1 MLNFE
6 RIAADLALIIR
17 QHPHQ
22 IRRRTFILGLKTQ
35 MNQMTADRFFN
46 ALMAEKYIIAVTP
59 RVYRFTIDK
68 NFLNREK
75 LVEFFDQHDIKRVH
89 NSTLNKSPEEKARIY
104 AQMVATRRERK
115 LAKQQE
121 VVVATMPEPVK
132 GVQATIELL
141 AAFSDEDLQAEL
153 NRRSEIRSKK
163 EMLHNILSL
172 AEISL
177 DDLKALIALVE

>member
-22 IRRRTFILGLKTQ
+22 IRRRTFILSLKNQ
-35 MNQMTADRFFN
+35 MNQMTADRFFS
-46 ALMAEKYIIAVTP
+46 ALMAEKYIIAVKP

-68 NFLNREK
+68 NFLNCEK

-89 NSTLNKSPEEKARIY
+89 NPMLHKSPEEKARIY

-121 VVVATMPEPVK
+121 VATMPEPIK

-141 AAFSDEDLQAEL
+141 AAFSDEELQAEL

-177 DDLKALIALVE
+177 DDLKALIALAE